1 MLIEFIKATLLI
13 PITLF
18 PILNPFGIIP
28 VFSNL
33 VGTTSARS
41 ERRLARQIAINC
53 WFLLIGAILI
63 GSYVLS
69 FFGISLPIVRIGG
82 GILVGVVG
90 WRLLG
95 SNTHDTSIP
104 KHVASSYDDDM
115 SDEELKARSF
125 YPISFPLTVGPG
137 TMAVSVTLG
146 ATTSTGI
153 LDWTM
158 GITSIALGAG
168 ITALGIYLCYR
179 YANTI
184 VRFLGSLG
192 TIVLLRLSAFMLL
205 CIGLQIVWSGI
216 LGLLKDAGIVFG
228 HGL

>member
-18 PILNPFGIIP
+18 PILNPLSVIP

-53 WFLLIGAILI
+53 WFLLLGAILI

-69 FFGISLPIVRIGG
+69 MFGVSLSIVRIGG
-82 GILVGVVG
+82 GLIVSVFG
-90 WRLLG
+90 WQLLS
-95 SNTHDTSIP
+95 SNTRESSIP
-104 KHVASSYDDDM
+104 KHVANNYDDDM
-115 SDEELKARSF
+115 SDDELKSRSF

-137 TMAVSVTLG
+137 TMAVSVALG
-146 ATTSTGI
+146 ANNSTGI
-153 LDWTM
+153 LNWTM
-158 GITSIALGAG
+158 SVGSIAIGAG
-168 ITALGIYLCYR
+168 LTALGIYFCYR

-184 VRFLGSLG
+184 IRFLGSLG
-192 TIVLLRLSAFMLL
+192 TIVLVRLSAFMLL
-205 CIGLQIVWSGI
+205 CIGLQIGWSG
-216 LGLLKDAGIVFG
+216 LLDLLKEAGIL
-228 HGL
+228 H

>member
-1 MLIEFIKATLLI
+1 MLIEFLKATLLI

-18 PILNPFGIIP
+18 PILNPIGIIP

-33 VGTTSARS
+33 VGTTSKLS

-53 WFLLIGAILI
+53 WVLLMGAILI

-69 FFGISLPIVRIGG
+69 FFGISLSIVRIGG
-82 GILVGVVG
+82 GFLVGIVG
-90 WRLLG
+90 WRLLS
-95 SNTHDTSIP
+95 SNTQDTAIP
-104 KHVASSYDDDM
+104 KHVANTYEDDM
-115 SDEELKARSF
+115 SDDELKARSF

-137 TMAVSVTLG
+137 AMAVSVTLG
-146 ATTSTGI
+146 ANNPTSI
-153 LDWTM
+153 VNWTM
-158 GITSIALGAG
+158 GITSIVLGAG
-168 ITALGIYLCYR
+168 ITALIIYYCYR
-179 YANTI
+179 YANSI

-216 LGLLKDAGIVFG
+216 LGLFKDAGIVFG
-228 HGL
+228 H

>member
-1 MLIEFIKATLLI
+1 MLIEFLKATLLI

-18 PILNPFGIIP
+18 PILNPIGIIP

-33 VGTTSARS
+33 VGTTSKQS
-41 ERRLARQIAINC
+41 EQRLARQIAINC
-53 WFLLIGAILI
+53 WVLLMCAILI

-69 FFGISLPIVRIGG
+69 FFGISLSIVRIGG
-82 GILVGVVG
+82 GFLVCFVA
-90 WRLLG
+90 WRLLNNDDR
-95 SNTHDTSIP
+95 NTDTSIP
-104 KHVASSYDDDM
+104 KHVAHAYEDDM

-137 TMAVSVTLG
+137 AMAVSVALG
-146 ATTSTGI
+146 ANNPTS
-153 LDWTM
+153 LVNWTM
-158 GITSIALGAG
+158 GVASMVLGAG
-168 ITALGIYLCYR
+168 LTALLIYYCYR

-205 CIGLQIVWSGI
+205 CIGLQIIWSGL
-216 LGLLKDAGIVFG
+216 LGLLKDASILLGR
-228 HGL
+228 

>member
-18 PILNPFGIIP
+18 PILNPLSVIP

-33 VGTTSARS
+33 VGTTSVS
-41 ERRLARQIAINC
+41 MERRLARQIAINC
-53 WFLLIGAILI
+53 WCLLLGAILI

-69 FFGISLPIVRIGG
+69 MFGVSLSIVRIGG
-82 GILVGVVG
+82 GIIVSIVG

-95 SNTHDTSIP
+95 SDTQDASIP
-104 KHVASSYDDDM
+104 KHVANHYDDDM

-137 TMAVSVTLG
+137 TMAVSIALG
-146 ATTSTGI
+146 ANNSTGI

-158 GITSIALGAG
+158 SVTSIALGAG
-168 ITALGIYLCYR
+168 ITALGIYFCYR
-179 YANTI
+179 YANSIT
-184 VRFLGSLG
+184 RFLGSLG
-192 TIVLLRLSAFMLL
+192 TIVFLRLSAFMLL
-205 CIGLQIVWSGI
+205 CIGLQIIWSGV
-216 LGLLKDAGIVFG
+216 LGLLKDS
-228 HGL
+228 GLMN